1 MEQMDLFAMQDEK
14 LRETEIE
21 KLFRQWQSLPAEM
34 PVPSGDPQRRDVR
47 SMLGEKYCFLWK
59 QALHRCQGLPDD
71 KYIWLNEI
79 EPAEYWVMNDSGNP
93 AGEHIDTCPFCGAN
107 LKAGG
112 GDVLLVKADGG
123 WWVVNGFLN
132 ESG

>member
-1 MEQMDLFAMQDEK
+1 MNDVKRQAIDTMDE
-14 LRETEIE
+14 
-21 KLFRQWQSLPAEM
+21 
-34 PVPSGDPQRRDVR
+34 
-47 SMLGEKYCFLWK
+47 
-59 QALHRCQGLPDD
+59 LHRTIPYEDYCTVMDGLQD
-71 KYIWLNEI
+71 
-79 EPAEYWVMNDSGNP
+79 
-93 AGEHIDTCPFCGAN
+93 IDTCPFCGAN